1 MAEGTVSHRSN
12 DRRIVLYATVAAAL
26 ILMQQVGSKAARDAL
41 FLTTFPSREL
51 PKIMAGSALV
61 SLVVVLLSARA
72 MSRLGPARLL
82 PITLLLN
89 AALFGIEAALSPTS
103 AAPTALLLYLHVAA
117 LGSVLISG
125 FWSLVTERFDP
136 HRARQYVGRIGVGA
150 TLGGAIGGLVAD
162 GVTRLVSVQGLLLWL
177 GLSSLAAAVLI
188 RKVARPR
195 GGLAGPPSM
204 LGQQAESA
212 LGIFKKTPYLG
223 FLGGLAALSALW
235 AALLDYSLKSQV
247 SLTSQ
252 NPADL
257 MRFFGWFY
265 TGTGILTFIVQA
277 GLGERLLKRYGIGL
291 TVGLLPTFVAAFSL
305 AAGLVNAFALLVALR
320 AIESVLANSI
330 HRASYELFF
339 TPLPRATKRPT
350 KTIVDVAATRVGDA
364 VGSGVVL
371 LGLALIPTLPVRVP
385 ILLAAGAA
393 FVAFTFVPRLH
404 RGYVGALTGALRAGT
419 IRLEESTEPLD
430 ALTQR
435 TLAES
440 THFVDRDKLLQEI
453 EAFRQ
458 EQQQAKELAPKH
470 TLKGSTTLASTSGG
484 GAASL
489 EARFAATLDPVV
501 SAALILGSRDEERI
515 KRTLQRPVAPE
526 LTAFVTPIL
535 GHKTLGK
542 DAEQALA
549 ALGGA
554 ITGILTDSLQDAR
567 LSRSA
572 RARVARLLGRI
583 DSARA
588 REGLFEGLASEAA
601 LVVLE
606 CARAIASQA
615 RAFPATPLEK
625 ERIFRAVAAVFDRRD
640 RISGSIPPSAISDD
654 SGGNAGSAT
663 DDLTSKLDPRVQVAL
678 ALLAAVVDKE
688 SVDLAARALA
698 AGDAALRGTALE
710 FLENVLP
717 EPAKSALLQT
727 LAARPARSLTRRTQ
741 MELLQEL
748 QRSKG

>member
-1 MAEGTVSHRSN
+1 
-12 DRRIVLYATVAAAL
+12 
-26 ILMQQVGSKAARDAL
+26 
-41 FLTTFPSREL
+41 
-51 PKIMAGSALV
+51 
-61 SLVVVLLSARA
+61 
-72 MSRLGPARLL
+72 
-82 PITLLLN
+82 
-89 AALFGIEAALSPTS
+89 
-103 AAPTALLLYLHVAA
+103 
-117 LGSVLISG
+117 
-125 FWSLVTERFDP
+125 
-136 HRARQYVGRIGVGA
+136 
-150 TLGGAIGGLVAD
+150 
-162 GVTRLVSVQGLLLWL
+162 
-177 GLSSLAAAVLI
+177 
-188 RKVARPR
+188 
-195 GGLAGPPSM
+195 M

-212 LGIFKKTPYLG
+212 VGIFKKTPYLG

-252 NPADL
+252 DPADL

-277 GLGERLLKRYGIGL
+277 GLGERLLKKYGIGL

-305 AAGLVNAFALLVALR
+305 AAGVVNEFALLVALR
-320 AIESVLANSI
+320 AVESVLANSI

-339 TPLPRATKRPT
+339 TPLPRTTKRPT

-364 VGSGVVL
+364 IGSGVVL
-371 LGLALIPTLPVRVP
+371 LGLAIIPAMPVRVP

-419 IRLEESTEPLD
+419 IKLEESTEPLD

-458 EQQQAKELAPKH
+458 EQQQAKELAPQR

-484 GAASL
+484 SL

-501 SAALILGSRDEERI
+501 STALILGSRDEERI
-515 KRTLQRPVAPE
+515 KRTLQRPIAQE

-554 ITGILTDSLQDAR
+554 ITGILTDSLHDAR

-588 REGLFEGLASEAA
+588 REGLFEGLASESA

-606 CARAIASQA
+606 CARAISSQA
-615 RAFPATPLEK
+615 RTFPGTPLEK
-625 ERIFRAVAAVFDRRD
+625 DRIFRAVAAVFDRRD
-640 RISGSIPPSAISDD
+640 RISGSIPPNAISDD
-654 SGGNAGSAT
+654 SSSNLGSSA
-663 DDLTSKLDPRVQVAL
+663 DDLIAKLDSRVQVAL

-717 EPAKSALLQT
+717 EPAKSALLST